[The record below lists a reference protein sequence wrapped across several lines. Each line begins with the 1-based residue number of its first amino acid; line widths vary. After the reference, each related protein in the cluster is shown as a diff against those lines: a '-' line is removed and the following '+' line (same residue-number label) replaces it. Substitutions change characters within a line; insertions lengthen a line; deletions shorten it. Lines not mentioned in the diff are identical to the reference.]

1 MTLIRATFWA
11 AAGYTAIGA
20 YIFAMPNSVLGNLF
34 QMPDQVPPLYTAL
47 TAYMLFL
54 FSAMYG
60 WLALQ
65 PTVIRPILYLGML
78 GKCGGFAVG
87 VVLWLTGAIDLAT
100 VIMLSGDGLFATFWL
115 VWLLRS

>member
-11 AAGYTAIGA
+11 AAGYTAVGA
-20 YIFAMPNSVLGNLF
+20 YIFAIPNSALGHLF
-34 QMPDQVPPLYTAL
+34 QLPDQVPSLYTAL

-60 WLALQ
+60 WLGLQ
-65 PTVIRPILYLGML
+65 PTVNRPILYLGMFAK
-78 GKCGGFAVG
+78 GGGFFVG
-87 VVLWLTGAIDLAT
+87 VVLWLSGATDLAT

-115 VWLLRS
+115 AWLLRS